1 MSRVSLRKTGVL
13 MFAIAAAFGASSA
26 DAAWSTDPTNPLLI
40 AQHNPS
46 NQTVP
51 HMVATPDGGF
61 YVSWVDYGNG
71 ASIRLQRLDASGNA
85 MWGATGILA
94 YQRNEQYNFDYGL
107 DVDMSGNALLAFDQ
121 SYTSGTSNLP
131 GGNIIALKIDPNGNF
146 LWSSTGVTVS
156 PTPYTSPNLN
166 AQIGA
171 TSDGNAVVGWL
182 DANGIANY
190 QKLAAADGSAMWP
203 AAKQFTGYLS
213 HIHASDAG
221 NAIISLVNN
230 GVLDTQKLASADG
243 SSLWNSGSLVVVSD
257 GQSST
262 GTIPSGYFPDFIV
275 DGAGGAVFAYQVDG
289 SAGTAVRVQHVAS
302 TGAKQFADNSGNGVS
317 VSTNNTVD
325 IGSTGTHNQDN
336 PAAAYDATT
345 GDIYVSFEDWFPASN
360 QPAATFIQRIGNAGS
375 RQWTNVGMALENY
388 ISFGADYST
397 VVPLAGGV
405 IVAWSSG
412 GSSAG
417 PVSPTNIVAQ
427 RLNADGSYA
436 WSSTPTAVK
445 TASATTSRL
454 SGVSSANGY
463 AAFVWDDND
472 TSSGS
477 GSDVR
482 AQNLR
487 YDSLLGAQSGAAP
500 GVPALTAATDSGSS
514 NSDGITNNP
523 NPQFAGTCNTAG
535 DSIGI
540 AVDGALAAS
549 GACTA
554 SGTANGYAITLSK
567 TLADGTHAVTAYEY
581 NASGASPYSAAGLFT
596 MDTTP
601 PVIAFTTQPTNPS
614 GASSGSFVFTISKTA
629 TVQCNLDNGGLAACA
644 SPFDY
649 SGLLV
654 GAHVFTVNATD
665 VAGNVGTTTYNWTIA
680 PDPVTV
686 HLDPSTDSGRS
697 NSDGIT
703 NATTLLFNGS
713 CTDGDSI
720 KVVAGAATLGTVT
733 CSGGAFSL
741 SNSTLGNGPKSIY
754 ANATRGGVSGPYGP
768 ALKITINRTPP
779 PAPVITGPAS
789 AGASAAITGTAVVN
803 AIVTVSVGNA
813 FVCSALAD
821 GSGSWSCNA
830 VFSTAGANSIT
841 ATATDVA
848 GNVSVPSAPFTVTMA
863 SADLIFRDGFGN

>member
-1 MSRVSLRKTGVL
+1 MSTFFLRRAGILTL
-13 MFAIAAAFGASSA
+13 AFASALGASSA
-26 DAAWSTDPTNPLLI
+26 QAAWSTDPTNPLLI

-51 HMVATPDGGF
+51 HMVPTPDGGF

-71 ASIRLQRLDASGNA
+71 ASIRLQRLDAAGNA
-85 MWGATGILA
+85 MWGTNGILA

-107 DVDMSGNALLAFDQ
+107 DVDTSGNALLAFDQ
-121 SYTSGTSNLP
+121 SYTDAGSGSHLP
-131 GGNIIALKIDPNGNF
+131 GGNIVAIKIDPSGNF
-146 LWSSTGVTVS
+146 VWGSGGVTVS
-156 PTPYTSPNLN
+156 PTPYTAPNLN
-166 AQIGA
+166 AQIGV

-182 DANGIANY
+182 DANGNANY

-203 AAKQFTGYLS
+203 ATQQFTGYMS
-213 HIHASDAG
+213 HIHGSDTG

-230 GVLDTQKLASADG
+230 GVLETQKLASADG
-243 SSLWNSGSLVVVSD
+243 SSLWNGGSLVVLSD

-262 GTIPSGYFPDFIV
+262 GTIPSGYFPDFIS

-302 TGAKQFADNSGNGVS
+302 TGAKQFTDNSNNGVS

-325 IGSTGTHNQDN
+325 VGSTGTHNQDN

-360 QPAATFIQRIGNAGS
+360 DPSATFIQRISSAGS
-375 RQWTNVGMALENY
+375 RQWTDAGMALENY
-388 ISFGADYST
+388 IPFGADFST
-397 VVPLAGGV
+397 VVPVAGGV
-405 IVAWSSG
+405 IVGWSSA
-412 GSSAG
+412 GSAAG

-454 SGVSSANGY
+454 SGVNSANGY
-463 AAFVWDDND
+463 AAFVWNDND
-472 TSSGS
+472 SVSGS
-477 GSDVR
+477 GGDIR

-487 YDSLLGAQSGAAP
+487 YDSLLGAQVGLAP

-523 NPQFAGTCNTAG
+523 NPQFAGTCNTVG
-535 DSIGI
+535 DSVGL
-540 AVDGALAAS
+540 ALDGTIAAS

-554 SGTANGYAITLSK
+554 SGYAITLGS
-567 TLADGTHAVTAYEY
+567 TPADGTHAVTAYEY
-581 NASGASPYSAAGLFT
+581 NASGASPYSTAGSFT
-596 MDTTP
+596 MDATAP
-601 PVIAFTTQPTNPS
+601 IIAFTTQPANPS
-614 GASSGSFVFTISKTA
+614 SASDGSFVFSVSETA
-629 TVQCNLDNGGLAACA
+629 TVQCNLDSAGFAACV
-644 SPFDY
+644 SPFNY

-654 GAHVFTVNATD
+654 GTHTFTVTAID

-680 PDPVTV
+680 PGGVTV
-686 HLDPSTDSGRS
+686 YLDPSTDSGRS

-703 NATTLLFNGS
+703 NANPLLFNGS
-713 CTDGDSI
+713 CTDGDTI
-720 KVVAGAATLGTVT
+720 KVFAGAATLGTVV
-733 CSGGAFSL
+733 CSGGTFSV
-741 SNSTLGNGPKSIY
+741 SNSTLGNGKKSIF
-754 ANATRGGVSGPYGP
+754 ANATRGGVTGPNGP
-768 ALKITINRTPP
+768 ALTITIIRTPP
-779 PAPVITGPAS
+779 AAPVITGPAS
-789 AGASAAITGTAVVN
+789 AGASAIITGTAAIN
-803 AIVTVSVGNA
+803 AIVTVSVGNT
-813 FVCSALAD
+813 FVCGALAD
-821 GSGSWSCNA
+821 SSGSWSCNA
-830 VFSTAGANSIT
+830 VFSTAGANTIT